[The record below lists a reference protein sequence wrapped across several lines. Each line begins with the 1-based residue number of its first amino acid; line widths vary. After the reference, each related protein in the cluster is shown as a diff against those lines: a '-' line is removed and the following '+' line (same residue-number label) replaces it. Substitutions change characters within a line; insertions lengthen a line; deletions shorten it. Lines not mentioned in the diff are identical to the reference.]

1 MRLVGV
7 GLVLRKLIVEIN
19 NNKKNGKILEPLN
32 TRSLV
37 V

>member
-19 NNKKNGKILEPLN
+19 NNKKNARILEPLN